1 MPGKPP
7 EFTRRQR
14 LIIFFASWVGWVMIG
29 LLNATLRLRVVG
41 GEELDSFRAEKRPVI
56 LACWHNQ
63 IFSATWLYRHEGIA
77 VITSQHFDG
86 EYIARIIERYGFK
99 AVRGSSTRGGARA
112 VLEVRKHV
120 AEGRMIG
127 IMVDGPKG
135 PRYQA
140 KPGTL
145 FLSRMTGA
153 PIVPFHI
160 EVENR
165 WELKSWDRFRIPKPF
180 SRAVMRVGNPIWVT
194 SPKDER
200 LESLQEELERL
211 ARECEADL
219 GGTRA

>member
-7 EFTRRQR
+7 EFSRRQR
-14 LIIFFASWVGWVMIG
+14 LIIFLASWVGWVMIG
-29 LLNATLRLRVVG
+29 VLNATLRLRVIG
-41 GEELDSFRAEKRPVI
+41 GAELDSFRAEKRPVI

-63 IFSATWLYRHEGIA
+63 IFSATWFYRHEEIA

-112 VLEVRKHV
+112 ALEVRKHV

-135 PRYQA
+135 PRCQA
-140 KPGTL
+140 KRGTL

-160 EVENR
+160 EVEKR

-200 LESLQEELERL
+200 LELLQEELERL

-219 GGTRA
+219 AGTRA